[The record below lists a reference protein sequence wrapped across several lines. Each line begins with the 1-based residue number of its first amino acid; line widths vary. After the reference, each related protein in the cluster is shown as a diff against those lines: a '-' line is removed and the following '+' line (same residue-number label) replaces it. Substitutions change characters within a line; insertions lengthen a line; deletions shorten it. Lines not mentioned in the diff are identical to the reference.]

1 MVLVTILL
9 FDTSNLILTALS
21 AKETAKFAIMVLILV
36 IVFLDLFGVVRL
48 FVILAKERECSLLM
62 LLGIRSISSLI

>member
-1 MVLVTILL
+1 
-9 FDTSNLILTALS
+9 
-21 AKETAKFAIMVLILV
+21 MVLILV